1 MEEAKRAFPISEE
14 LLNAILGYLSIRPFN
29 EVNNLIAA
37 IQGEVQPVLEPAVKD
52 QAAKEVKEE
61 RYLVAVPPKDK
72 DKEEPKDQE
81 PKKEE

>member
-1 MEEAKRAFPISEE
+1 MEEAKRAFPISED

-37 IQGEVQPVLEPAVKD
+37 IQSEVQPVLEPAKD

-61 RYLVAVPPKDK
+61 PHLVAVPPKDK